1 MKKLSLLAV
10 AAVALSLAGCGF
22 SEKSLVG
29 TWSGKINLSEADR
42 KEAGAQA
49 SAAEAMTTSLE
60 FKEDKTFSLT
70 MGVPIEGTW
79 TYADKN
85 VTLTTTKVMGMDIS
99 SIPGA
104 DKDNKPQI
112 LKVEDGGKKLVLS
125 DPSGASGTTI
135 TFTKN
140 DK

>member
-1 MKKLSLLAV
+1 M
-10 AAVALSLAGCGF
+10 
-22 SEKSLVG
+22 
-29 TWSGKINLSEADR
+29 
-42 KEAGAQA
+42 
-49 SAAEAMTTSLE
+49 
-60 FKEDKTFSLT
+60 KEDKTFSLT

-79 TYADKN
+79 TYADN
-85 VTLTTTKVMGMDIS
+85 SVTLTTTKIMGMDVS
-99 SIPGA
+99 GIPGA

-125 DPSGASGTTI
+125 DPSGESGTTI